1 MHSNE
6 INSICWSKQD
16 RFIAAGSSNGG
27 IAILNQINNQISKQL
42 FFSNEKTVKERERD
56 KGSYSNI
63 FIQIPSPVLH
73 YSPIQ
78 RIMQLI

>member
-42 FFSNEKTVKERERD
+42 FFSNEKTVKERER
-56 KGSYSNI
+56 
-63 FIQIPSPVLH
+63 
-73 YSPIQ
+73 
-78 RIMQLI
+78 